1 MKKDIKMNSPLV
13 SCIMPTAN
21 REKFI
26 PFAIAYF
33 FNQNYRNKEL
43 VIIDDGKESVAHLI
57 PKHPSIRYFYTDP
70 IGTIG
75 LKRNYACE
83 KARGEIII
91 HMDDDDWYAQDWIR
105 QQVDCLLNSGA
116 DMCGLQHIHYYS
128 IIMDKLY
135 TVIRQYEDGSDPKD
149 WVAGGTLAYWKSFW
163 EKHPFKD
170 LQKGEDD
177 DFIQKSGARLFVHD
191 YRDGFV
197 ALLHP
202 YNTVIR
208 SFENPKHKA
217 SKS

>member
-1 MKKDIKMNSPLV
+1 
-13 SCIMPTAN
+13 MPTAN

-105 QQVDCLLNSGA
+105 QQVNCLLNSGA

-217 SKS
+217 LNHEG

>member
-1 MKKDIKMNSPLV
+1 MNLPLV

-21 REKFI
+21 REKFM
-26 PFAIAYF
+26 PFAINYF
-33 FNQNYRNKEL
+33 MSQNYRNKEL

-57 PKHPSIRYFYTDP
+57 PEHPSIRYFYTDP

-91 HMDDDDWYAQDWIR
+91 HLDDDDWYAQDWIT
-105 QQVDCLLNSGA
+105 QQVNYLLKSGA
-116 DMCGLQHIHYYS
+116 DMCGIQHIHYYS
-128 IIMDKLY
+128 IILGKLY
-135 TVIRQYEDGSDPKD
+135 TVIRQYEGGGNPMD

-170 LQKGEDD
+170 LQQGEDD
-177 DFIQKSGARLFVHD
+177 DFIQKSGGKLLIHD

-202 YNTVIR
+202 HNTVVR

-217 SKS
+217 LKS